1 MYETTNETESR
12 KRQKIMTMRPKSVEE
27 LLAILGDHRSVSD
40 LRAHFNL
47 DSPDDRPRYTG
58 ARFDTLDGGGAR
70 DGVKDV
76 ITPYDLL
83 AVTCLDVTVPTPV
96 ALDLVE
102 GPLGREVG
110 ARLREIPANVALGEA
125 DDDKH
130 LKHGSSADQAWR
142 LLDAEI
148 DVGWVT
154 AGKVMARKRPHL
166 IPVWDNVV
174 KCAFR
179 RPRENAWLWLDG
191 RLRQDDRLKE
201 RLDQL
206 HQAAQLPR
214 LVSRLRV
221 LDVVVW
227 IRHRHDHLRA
237 GCPGLE
243 LRPAD

>member
-1 MYETTNETESR
+1 MREDGG
-12 KRQKIMTMRPKSVEE
+12 KIMTMRPKSIEE
-27 LLAILGDHRSVSD
+27 MLRILKDQRSVPD
-40 LRAHFNL
+40 LETYFNL
-47 DSPDDRPRYTG
+47 DSSEGRPHSTG

-83 AVTCLDVTVPTPV
+83 AVACLKVTVPTPV

-102 GPLGREVG
+102 GGPLGRKV
-110 ARLREIPANVALGEA
+110 RKLLQKIPASVALGEA
-125 DDDKH
+125 DADKH
-130 LKHGSSADQAWR
+130 VKNGSSAHQVWR
-142 LLDAEI
+142 LLDDET

-154 AGKVMARKRPHL
+154 AGKVLARKRPQL

-174 KCAFR
+174 KCAFG
-179 RPRENAWLWLDG
+179 RPRGAWLWLDG
-191 RLRQDDRLKE
+191 HLRQDDRLRKE
-201 RLDQL
+201 LDQL
-206 HQAAQLPR
+206 HRAAQLPE

-227 IRHRHDHLRA
+227 MRHHHDHLRT

-243 LRPAD
+243 LPPAD